1 LNFELNKINNP
12 LERKKY
18 YIKINNGICIP
29 FKTNDEG
36 SLSYPPFKS
45 VITKLQAS
53 RRLNAKLYGKKS
65 AMERIY
71 KDLGNMLYGKVVCGI
86 SNKRNYDAR
95 IEAMKSM
102 TGSDL
107 TNPIIGA

>member
-12 LERKKY
+12 IERKKY
-18 YIKINNGICIP
+18 FIKINNGLCIP
-29 FKTNDEG
+29 FKTNDDG
-36 SLSYPPFKS
+36 SLSYQPFKS
-45 VITKLQAS
+45 VIKKLQTS
-53 RRLNAKLYGKKS
+53 RRIYAELHGKKS

-95 IEAMKSM
+95 TESMKAM

-107 TNPIIGA
+107 TNPIIGS